1 VRPPRVVRR
10 PRLTGLTVALVLATA
25 ALGSA
30 VAGAGAAST
39 DTGLDPSL
47 LSLATFVAQ
56 QCTSAALAGNPVGAN
71 VCKLDAEQVG
81 TDAYVYGIPLM
92 EFERQAQQQT
102 SVTVPNDL
110 SDAPLNRLGSD
121 SQLNSP
127 QPGHQVFVQPNVD
140 TLYTMGHLNLTAGPI
155 VLHVPRVANH
165 RYYVFQFLDPY
176 TNTFAYVG
184 TRTTGDGA
192 GSYLIT
198 GPGWHGTVPKGVH
211 QIRSS
216 YERVWLCGRTLVNGA
231 RDLAAVHRIQKQ
243 YRLIPLGQFRRH
255 GLKWKPPRPRRVI
268 TKASDPQV
276 PTGLRFYS
284 ELGEYLE
291 QNPPPA
297 ADAPELQALA
307 KVGIGPG
314 LNPAK
319 AGLSAPVLS
328 GLAEAA
334 DDGLAYITNER
345 TTYAAESAL
354 AHDGWFVPGADTG
367 NFGTDYEWRAIVAVY
382 GLGANEPAEA
392 MYIVG
397 VIDQDDQKLAGGN
410 DYVIHFAAGSLPPA
424 RYFWSLTMYDSD
436 FSLVPNAI
444 NRYALANHIP
454 GLRYNADSSLDIYL
468 QHNEPAAAER
478 SNWLPA
484 PASGNFEVTLRLYGP
499 QESALE
505 GKYVY
510 PTITSTP

>member
-1 VRPPRVVRR
+1 MPVSNPFDVIGVKLP
-10 PRLTGLTVALVLATA
+10 VALALTTA
-25 ALGSA
+25 ALGLPAAQAS
-30 VAGAGAAST
+30 GASGNPPST
-39 DTGLDPSL
+39 
-47 LSLATFVAQ
+47 LSLAAFIANE
-56 QCTSAALAGNPVGAN
+56 CSSAALANDPLDAS
-71 VCKLDAEQVG
+71 VCELDAEQVG
-81 TDAYVYGIPLM
+81 TSAYEYGIPLM
-92 EFERQAQQQT
+92 EFERQAQAQT

-110 SDAPLNRLGSD
+110 SDAPVNQLGSD

-140 TLYTMGHLNLTAGPI
+140 TLYTMGHLNLKSGPL
-155 VLHVPRVANH
+155 VLHVPRIANR

-198 GPGWHGTVPKGVH
+198 GPGWRGKVPKGLH
-211 QIRSS
+211 QVKSS
-216 YERVWLCGRTLVNGA
+216 YEQVWLCGRTLVNGPH
-231 RDLAAVHRIQKQ
+231 DLAAVHAIQRKYQ
-243 YRLIPLGQFRRH
+243 LIPLAQYRRH
-255 GLKWKPPRPRRVI
+255 GLKWKPPRPRKVI
-268 TKASDPQV
+268 AAASNPQV
-276 PTGLRFYS
+276 PTGLAFYAK
-284 ELGEYLE
+284 LGQYLK

-297 ADAPELQALA
+297 ADGPELQALSE
-307 KVGIGPG
+307 VGIGPG
-314 LNPAK
+314 LDPAK

-328 GLAEAA
+328 GLAEAS
-334 DDGLAYITNER
+334 DDGLSNITNER
-345 TTYAAESAL
+345 TTYAAESAVT
-354 AHDGWFVPGADTG
+354 HDGWFVPGADTG

-397 VIDQDDQKLAGGN
+397 VIDQDDQKLDAGN

-424 RYFWSLTMYDSD
+424 RYFWSLTMYDSN

-454 GLRYNADSSLDIYL
+454 GLKYNADGSLDIYV
-468 QHNEPAAAER
+468 QHAEPPASER
-478 SNWLPA
+478 SDWLPA

-499 QESALE
+499 DADALN

-510 PTITSTP
+510 PTITRTG

>member
-1 VRPPRVVRR
+1 MQ
-10 PRLTGLTVALVLATA
+10 RLPLTRLMLALAAVAA
-25 ALGSA
+25 ALG
-30 VAGAGAAST
+30 AGDAGAAGPGS
-39 DTGLDPSL
+39 GGAPSL
-47 LSLATFVAQ
+47 LSLTATIAQ
-56 QCTSAALAGNPVGAN
+56 ECSSAALASNPV
-71 VCKLDAEQVG
+71 DATICQNDADQVG

-102 SVTVPNDL
+102 SVTVPNSL
-110 SDAPLNRLGSD
+110 SDAPVNQLGSD

-140 TLYTMGHLNLTAGPI
+140 TLYTMGHLNLASGPI

-192 GSYLIT
+192 GNFLIS
-198 GPGWHGTVPKGVH
+198 GPGWHGRVPKGVH
-211 QIRSS
+211 QIKSS
-216 YERVWLCGRTLVNGA
+216 YELVWLCGRTLVNGPA
-231 RDLAAVHRIQKQ
+231 DLAAVHKLQKK
-243 YRLIPLGQFRRH
+243 YRLIPLAQYRRH
-255 GLKWKPPRPRRVI
+255 GLKWKPPKPRKVI
-268 TKASDPQV
+268 RKASSPQV
-276 PTGLRFYS
+276 PTGLEFYAK
-284 ELGEYLE
+284 LGQYLK
-291 QNPPPA
+291 QSPPPA
-297 ADAPELQALA
+297 ADDPELQALA

-319 AGLSAPVLS
+319 AGLSAPVLA

-334 DDGLAYITNER
+334 DNGLSYIANER
-345 TTYAAESAL
+345 TTFAAESAVT
-354 AHDGWFVPGADTG
+354 HDGWFVPGADTG
-367 NFGTDYEWRAIVAVY
+367 NFGTDYTWRAIVAVY

-397 VIDQDDQKLAGGN
+397 VIDQSDQKLDGSHE
-410 DYVIHFAAGSLPPA
+410 YVIHFPAGSLPPA
-424 RYFWSLTMYDSD
+424 KFFWSLTMYDGN

-454 GLRYNADSSLDIYL
+454 GLKYNADGSLDIYV
-468 QHNEPAAAER
+468 QHAAPPATEQ

-484 PASGNFEVTLRLYGP
+484 PANGNFEVTLRLYGP
-499 QESALE
+499 EATALA
-505 GKYVY
+505 GKYSY
-510 PTITSTP
+510 PTITRTG